1 MSLKKFGPN
10 DVIVNTMRA
19 HPSCEFLVYDGKVY
33 YNNIPQMSG
42 ANTDNILCTT
52 GSGYVS
58 LYEKNIDRAFTNT
71 DRIIGPSGPGLSSY
85 TASVESA
92 MADSEP
98 NKFVLDTGRIYPFLI
113 KDSSMQTFKTMRDD
127 IYSSF
132 MVGDI
137 ISGSTGSAYEIV
149 YPLPNKPVFLG
160 GGMGT
165 PKRYQYPMSASITR
179 EFMTGAAGIAR
190 RGAGQRQTCYD
201 LTPGGHIIPASS
213 FKCTPYH
220 RHFWALKNRLD
231 FYGILSEHYRVSS
244 SYGDKNLQKVNLI
257 SIPEI
262 FFGSGIKPGTV
273 SLKWYY
279 TGSLAG
285 ELRDTKRNGELIE
298 VSGSSVSS
306 VAGVVLYDE
315 GFILLTGS
323 WALNDESLVLAP
335 GAAAD
340 NPKWI
345 YFAVGAND
353 GANQTTIGH
362 SNFNKIAFNL
372 SFKGASDTQ
381 VVTVFAH
388 AKRGEANYSNN
399 PTYLQYGQTLLQATS
414 SHVYEENPNRIIAN
428 TVSSSYSGY
437 SASFKRQVYISR
449 IGIYDDNKNLIG
461 VATLSN
467 PILKEEDQDY
477 SFKIRLDI

>member
-10 DVIVNTMRA
+10 DVITNTMRA
-19 HPSCEFLVYDGKVY
+19 HPICEFLVYDGKVY
-33 YNNIPQMSG
+33 YNNMPQVSG

-58 LYEKNIDRAFTNT
+58 LYEKNIDRAFGDTN
-71 DRIIGPSGPGLSSY
+71 RIIGSKGSY
-85 TASVESA
+85 AAKVADA
-92 MADSEP
+92 MDRSLP

-137 ISGSTGSAYEIV
+137 LSGSTGSAYQIV
-149 YPLPNKPVFLG
+149 YPLPNKPVFRG
-160 GGMGT
+160 GGMGK
-165 PKRYQYPMSASITR
+165 PKEWQYPMSASITR
-179 EFMTGAAGIAR
+179 ELMTGSA
-190 RGAGQRQTCYD
+190 GAGSTGAGERQTCYD
-201 LTPGGHIIPASS
+201 LTPGEIIIPGSS

-231 FYGILSEHYRVSS
+231 FYGILSDHYRVSS

-279 TGSLAG
+279 SGSLAA

-298 VSGSSVSS
+298 VSGSNISS

-323 WALNDESLVLAP
+323 WDLNGETLVMQP
-335 GAAAD
+335 GAGLD

-345 YFAVGAND
+345 YFGAGAND
-353 GANQTTIGH
+353 KINQDNTGTK
-362 SNFNKIAFNL
+362 FNRISFNL
-372 SFKGASDTQ
+372 SFKGSTDTQ

-399 PTYLQYGQTLLQATS
+399 PTYLQYGQTQLQATS
-414 SHVYEENPNRIIAN
+414 SQVYEENPNRVLAN

-449 IGIYDDNKNLIG
+449 IGIYDDNKNLLG

-467 PILKEEDQDY
+467 PVLKEEDQDY